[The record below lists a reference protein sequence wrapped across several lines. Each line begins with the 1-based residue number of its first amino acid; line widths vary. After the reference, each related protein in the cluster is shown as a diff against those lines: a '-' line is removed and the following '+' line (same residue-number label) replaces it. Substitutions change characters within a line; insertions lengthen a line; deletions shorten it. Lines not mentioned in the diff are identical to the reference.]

1 MTHRDRHPSTP
12 STPARSA
19 RAAAA
24 ALLAGSAIATLGGCQ
39 NPSATLVHAGD
50 DPLPDLAPA
59 REAELSR
66 HDGVSTLDGTPA
78 PAMPARS
85 ATTLDR
91 SAWSTVTVNQ
101 PRGQVEV
108 QPTYYRLY
116 QGNPEDPRANGSF
129 PTTATALRT
138 GGGRPT
144 ALQDMAAA
152 PAVGIFWMVIAPGH
166 VIVVPPWTVR
176 RQPDGGFEVLPPA
189 EPAP

>member
-1 MTHRDRHPSTP
+1 MMTHPTNTSTRRA
-12 STPARSA
+12 TVTHASA
-19 RAAAA
+19 AIP
-24 ALLAGSAIATLGGCQ
+24 ALLAFAMLSMLPGCQ
-39 NPSATLVHAGD
+39 NPSATLVHAGV

-78 PAMPARS
+78 PAMPAPS
-85 ATTLDR
+85 ATSLDR
-91 SAWSTVTVNQ
+91 TAWSTVTVNQ

-116 QGNPEDPRANGSF
+116 QGNPDDPRANGSY

-152 PAVGIFWMVIAPGH
+152 PVVGIFWMVIAPGH

-176 RQPDGGFEVLPPA
+176 RQPDGGFEVLPPT
-189 EPAP
+189 EGAP